1 MFAPILEI
9 FSPPWSFAGLV
20 GTLAVSQQRL
30 ISDRLYRILV
40 RLLDILLW
48 GGDLEGGENLPKEGP
63 AVFIAN
69 HLDALGPIAIVS
81 SLPMRVYPWIIA
93 DMVDEQ
99 KAAAYLN
106 QDFTER
112 QLHIPPPF
120 SLWLSRLLARIT
132 VPLLRSFGCIPTY
145 HDPQR
150 LYWVLE
156 ESLRHLEQGHFLLI
170 FPEDPAQPRDPLT
183 QMTSLLQGL
192 HPSRRDILST
202 SQKGAQVLP
211 SGREWPLSYCSGR
224 RTDCLQP
231 VQRRGRGAHSPE
243 ALARRCCSL
252 HVHRNAYTLPQTFPS
267 LTSFQQQCLGDSHA
281 LKTPLYYS
289 RRSLCPPGPARC
301 APFPGWT
308 PDCL

>member
-1 MFAPILEI
+1 MIVLSPES
-9 FSPPWSFAGLV
+9 FSSPWSFAGLV
-20 GTLAVSQQRL
+20 TLAVSQRRL

-48 GGDLEGGENLPKEGP
+48 GGDLEGVENLPKEGP

-69 HLDALGPIAIVS
+69 HLDALGPIAIVA

-93 DMVDEQ
+93 DMVDDQ

-120 SLWLSRLLARIT
+120 SMWLSRLLSRIT

-145 HDPQR
+145 HDPER
-150 LYWVLE
+150 LCWVLE

-183 QMTSLLQGL
+183 QMTPFYKGFTRLGEMFYQRYKKVLKFYPLAVSGLYRVVRVGEPITFNPLNPAAVERIRLKHLLEDAIRSMYIEMHTPFL
-192 HPSRRDILST
+192 KPSHL
-202 SQKGAQVLP
+202 
-211 SGREWPLSYCSGR
+211 
-224 RTDCLQP
+224 
-231 VQRRGRGAHSPE
+231 
-243 ALARRCCSL
+243 
-252 HVHRNAYTLPQTFPS
+252 
-267 LTSFQQQCLGDSHA
+267 
-281 LKTPLYYS
+281 
-289 RRSLCPPGPARC
+289 
-301 APFPGWT
+301 
-308 PDCL
+308 